1 MIQEKD
7 WETREAERQALL
19 AIMEP
24 LDALIDGE
32 ATMTALQTVL
42 AQLPIEERDL
52 RDRLWRIEIVLNN
65 DLPPVMARLESL
77 RNPIPD
83 PASLNFGAPGES
95 PAPVGDEGSEG
106 AVS

>member
-65 DLPPVMARLESL
+65 DLPPIMARLKSL
-77 RNPIPD
+77 RTPVID
-83 PASLNFGAPGES
+83 PSTFSYPTGDGPLSPPGEEQDN
-95 PAPVGDEGSEG
+95 GG
-106 AVS
+106 AS